1 MLFAIAAAAHGI
13 RLLLWQPQ
21 RTVHNPLLWMLPVAY
36 GWIPI
41 SLALR
46 AVEQASG
53 APAAAAVHA
62 LTLGAISSL
71 MLAMMARSALGH
83 TGREL
88 RAGWIEISAF
98 LLIQLAAIIRV
109 AATLIPPVYYRGAVI
124 LSGTLWTLAFAL
136 FLSRYWGYLTRPR
149 IDGRPG

>member
-1 MLFAIAAAAHGI
+1 
-13 RLLLWQPQ
+13 
-21 RTVHNPLLWMLPVAY
+21 VAY

-46 AVEQASG
+46 AVGQISG
-53 APAAAAVHA
+53 VPAAAAIHA

-71 MLAMMARSALGH
+71 MVAMMARSALGH

-98 LLIQLAAIIRV
+98 LLIQLAAFIRV
-109 AATLIPPVYYRGAVI
+109 GATLIPPLYYRDAVI
-124 LSGTLWTLAFAL
+124 LSGTLWSLAFAL
-136 FLSRYWGYLTRPR
+136 FLSRYWGFLTRPR